1 MGISMNI
8 PLSMQ
13 LVDTWLLCLPTSP
26 VASGHSKRE
35 HQHHVTLLYSGK
47 EDTIQLRLF
56 QRCIDL
62 LLVMIIMIEAFQTE
76 WDSIRTPILARLCT
90 SGTIRVQM
98 AFAFV
103 LSGACRAVVGRWMD
117 KDGLRISEVRLAFS
131 GLWKKGLAHAP
142 DSAVAVNYTL
152 LSRGRGISRMLSGCR
167 ALQCRKPVWA
177 PPTPRFLVELCRF
190 TLWFNCLM
198 TELDFL
204 MLRYDLWYFYG
215 CTFYNITKI
224 LTTPC
229 LTYPANQANL
239 KSTCTRYRL

>member
-117 KDGLRISEVRLAFS
+117 KDGLRISEVRFAFS
-131 GLWKKGLAHAP
+131 GLRKKGLAPIRRRRSTIRCCLEEEEFRECCRAVGPFNAENRFGPHQRRGSWSSFV
-142 DSAVAVNYTL
+142 DSLYGLIVWWLNLIFWCYVTICDIFMDALFTTL
-152 LSRGRGISRMLSGCR
+152 L
-167 ALQCRKPVWA
+167 K
-177 PPTPRFLVELCRF
+177 
-190 TLWFNCLM
+190 
-198 TELDFL
+198 
-204 MLRYDLWYFYG
+204 Y
-215 CTFYNITKI
+215 
-224 LTTPC
+224 
-229 LTYPANQANL
+229 
-239 KSTCTRYRL
+239 